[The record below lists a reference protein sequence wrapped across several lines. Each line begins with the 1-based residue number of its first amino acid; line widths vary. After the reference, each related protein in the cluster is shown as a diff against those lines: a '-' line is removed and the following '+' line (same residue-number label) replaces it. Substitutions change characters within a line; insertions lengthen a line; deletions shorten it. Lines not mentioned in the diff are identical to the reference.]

1 VLGGT
6 GTIAGAVTVNTGT
19 IRAGNANG
27 VGTLTL
33 NNGLT
38 LSNTTNNATLS
49 VRVADG
55 STPSATPGGSTI
67 GGTPNPTSNNFINV
81 TFGTISI
88 VGGPKVV
95 IDGTGTTFQP
105 GQPYS
110 YQVIG
115 QGSGQSL
122 SGINVTDQSLFTTI
136 GFTASN
142 FSLTGDA
149 GGAIYLSF
157 TAAPVP
163 EPGLA
168 LLCGAAALACVRR
181 RARAV

>member
-1 VLGGT
+1 
-6 GTIAGAVTVNTGT
+6 VTVNTGT

-27 VGTLTL
+27 VGTLSL

-49 VRVADG
+49 VRVTDG
-55 STPSATPGGSTI
+55 SVPSSTPGGSTV
-67 GGTPNPTSNNFINV
+67 GGTPNPSSNNFINV
-81 TFGTISI
+81 TFGLISI

-115 QGSGQSL
+115 QSSGQSL
-122 SGINVTDQSLFTTI
+122 SGVNVTDQSLFTTI

-157 TAAPVP
+157 TTTPVP
-163 EPGLA
+163 EPGAVLGVTS
-168 LLCGAAALACVRR
+168 LLLGAGAVTR
-181 RARAV
+181 RARKA